1 MWWYL
6 RKKYIFLENLPIYFK
21 SPLLLS
27 ISIFTANWY
36 SDKVFVSFPKIP
48 LTFLKL
54 HAVNIFL
61 MICCFFFSFS
71 LATHFNPKNRK
82 TGILSWCPQ
91 HFYILG
97 MFLWVLWIDEY
108 SSILLWLPFSSETF
122 YSSEFCK
129 KKERKKQ
136 QQKNVQQFF
145 FKNLIFKLFNYFY
158 CILVSCASGS
168 SSEKIVFC
176 FKLTN

>member
-36 SDKVFVSFPKIP
+36 SDKVLLSFPKIP

-61 MICCFFFSFS
+61 MICCFFFFPFHLPHTSIQRTGQLESYPDILNTSTSWECFYGYCE
-71 LATHFNPKNRK
+71 LMNILPYCFNFPFHQKHF
-82 TGILSWCPQ
+82 
-91 HFYILG
+91 
-97 MFLWVLWIDEY
+97 
-108 SSILLWLPFSSETF
+108 ILLNFV
-122 YSSEFCK
+122 K
-129 KKERKKQ
+129 RKKETTAKKCSTIFF
-136 QQKNVQQFF
+136 QKFDF
-145 FKNLIFKLFNYFY
+145 
-158 CILVSCASGS
+158 
-168 SSEKIVFC
+168 
-176 FKLTN
+176 

>member
-61 MICCFFFSFS
+61 MICCFFFLFTCHTLQSKEQDNWNPILMSSTLLHPGNVFMGIVNWWIFFHTVVTS
-71 LATHFNPKNRK
+71 LFIRN
-82 TGILSWCPQ
+82 ILFFW
-91 HFYILG
+91 IL
-97 MFLWVLWIDEY
+97 
-108 SSILLWLPFSSETF
+108 
-122 YSSEFCK
+122 
-129 KKERKKQ
+129 
-136 QQKNVQQFF
+136 
-145 FKNLIFKLFNYFY
+145 
-158 CILVSCASGS
+158 
-168 SSEKIVFC
+168 
-176 FKLTN
+176 